1 MEKALLIVES
11 PAKAKTIEKFLG
23 RDFRVKAC
31 VGHIKDLPE
40 DRLGVDIENGFK
52 PQYIIIRGKRKIVE
66 ELKKAASVVN
76 NVYLAPDPDREGEAI
91 AWHIADE
98 LKGKDIY
105 RVLFHEMTKKAVHKA
120 VKSPGRLDIHKFES
134 QQARRIL
141 DRLVGYRISP
151 ILWEKVK
158 RGLSAGRV
166 QSVAVRIICDRE
178 RAIQK
183 FSPKEYWTITARLE
197 AENPP
202 SFQAKLI
209 KSGKEKIQIEDEK
222 SCYGI
227 LLALRAE
234 KFKVINIKKKEVRRN
249 PKPPFTTSRLQQEAN
264 WRLRFTAKKTMTI
277 AQRLYEGV
285 ELGDEGPIG
294 LITYMRTD
302 SVRISRSALLEARAF
317 IKKTLGGDYL
327 PTKPRIYKNKKGIQ
341 DAHEAIRP
349 TYTEYTPEKISNY
362 LTRDQLALYTLI
374 WKRFVASQM
383 SSQVLDQ
390 TSIDIEAG
398 KYLFRATGSQIKFP
412 GFATLY
418 AGEDTVQEGDE
429 GEKLPHLT
437 TNEILKLHELIPQQH
452 FTEPPPRFTEATL
465 VRELEENGIG
475 RPSTYVPVLSTIQD
489 RNYVRRLKG
498 KFYPTELGSVVTD
511 LLIHS
516 FPDLMDVKFTAQ
528 MEDKLDKIEEGTLGW
543 VNTLQDFYSP
553 FSEDLKRARLEMW
566 RIKGKGVPTDIV
578 CKKCGKLMV
587 IKWGRAGE
595 FLACSTYPLCSH
607 TESFIRDEKGTIQIT
622 KTSLQPTGVKCPQVG
637 CVGDLVERRSR
648 KGKIF
653 FGCSQYPKCTFV
665 SWYRPVAHSCPH
677 CKNPFLV
684 EKYSK
689 KKGKLLVC
697 PDKECGYQSVGEN
710 E

>member
-209 KSGKEKIQIEDEK
+209 KSGKEKIQIENEK

-227 LLALRAE
+227 LLSLRAE

-398 KYLFRATGSQIKFP
+398 RYLFRATGSQIKFP

-511 LLIHS
+511 LLVHS

>member
-11 PAKAKTIEKFLG
+11 PAKAKTIEKFLSS
-23 RDFRVKAC
+23 DFMVKAC

-52 PQYIIIRGKRKIVE
+52 PQYVIIRGKRKIVE
-66 ELKKAASVVN
+66 ELKRASRDVN
-76 NVYLAPDPDREGEAI
+76 QVYLAPDPDREGEAI

-105 RVLFHEMTKKAVHKA
+105 RVLFHEITEKAVRRA
-120 VKSPGRLDIHKFES
+120 VKSPGRLDAHKFES

-141 DRLVGYRISP
+141 DRLVGYQISP

-178 RAIQK
+178 RAIQR
-183 FSPKEYWTITARLE
+183 FSPQEYWTITARLE
-197 AENPP
+197 GKNPP

-209 KSGKEKIQIEDEK
+209 KSGKENIQIENEK
-222 SCYGI
+222 ICQDI
-227 LLALRAE
+227 LCELRAE
-234 KFKVINIKKKEVRRN
+234 KFKVINIKRKEVRRN

-264 WRLRFTAKKTMTI
+264 HKLRFTAQKTMTI

-302 SVRISRSALLEARAF
+302 SIRISRSALLDARAF
-317 IKKTLGGDYL
+317 IKKTFGDNYL
-327 PTKPRIYKNKKGIQ
+327 PANPHIYKNKKGIQ

-349 TYTEYTPEKISNY
+349 TSTKYTPEKVRDY

-374 WKRFVASQM
+374 WKQFIASQM
-383 SSQVLDQ
+383 SSQVLEQ

-398 KYLFRATGSQIKFP
+398 KYLFRATGSQTKFP
-412 GFATLY
+412 GFAILY
-418 AGEDTVQEGDE
+418 VGEDTSQEEDN
-429 GEKLPHLT
+429 GEKLPYLT
-437 TNEILKLHELIPQQH
+437 INEILKLHELIPQQH
-452 FTEPPPRFTEATL
+452 FTQPPPRFTEATL

-475 RPSTYVPVLSTIQD
+475 RPSTYAPILSTIQD
-489 RNYVRRLKG
+489 RNYVKKLKG
-498 KFYPTELGSVVTD
+498 KFYPTELGFLVTE

-528 MEDKLDKIEEGTLGW
+528 MEDKLDKIEEGTLNW
-543 VNTLQDFYSP
+543 IDTLQDFYGT
-553 FSEDLKRARLEMW
+553 FSEDLKRARLKMR
-566 RIKGKGVPTDIV
+566 RIKGKGIHTDIV
-578 CKKCGKLMV
+578 CKKCGQPMV
-587 IKWGRAGE
+587 IKWGRTGE
-595 FLACSTYPLCSH
+595 FLACSTYPRCSH
-607 TESFIRDEKGTIQIT
+607 TESFMRDEKGAIQIL
-622 KTSLQPTGVKCPQVG
+622 KASSQLTGVKCPQAG
-637 CVGDLVERRSR
+637 CGGDLVERRSR
-648 KGKIF
+648 RGKIF
-653 FGCSQYPKCTFV
+653 FGCSRYPNCTFV

-677 CKNPFLV
+677 CKSPFLV

-689 KKGKLLVC
+689 KKGKFLVC
-697 PDKECGYQSVGEN
+697 PDKGCGYQSVGED

>member
-1 MEKALLIVES
+1 VEKALVIVES

-31 VGHIKDLPE
+31 MGHIRDLPE
-40 DRLGVDIENGFK
+40 DRFGVDIENGFK
-52 PQYIIIRGKRKIVE
+52 PQYVIIRGKRKIVE
-66 ELKKAASVVN
+66 ELKKASREVN
-76 NVYLAPDPDREGEAI
+76 SVYLAPDPDREGEAI
-91 AWHIADE
+91 AWHIAHE

-105 RVLFHEMTKKAVHKA
+105 RVLFHEITKKAIHRA
-120 VKSPGRLDIHKFES
+120 VKFPGRLDVHKFES

-141 DRLVGYRISP
+141 DRLVGYQISP
-151 ILWEKVK
+151 VLWEKVK
-158 RGLSAGRV
+158 RGISAGRV
-166 QSVAVRIICDRE
+166 QSVAVRIICDQE
-178 RAIQK
+178 RAIRR

-197 AENPP
+197 GENPP

-222 SCYGI
+222 SCHSI
-227 LLALRAE
+227 LSQLRTE
-234 KFKVINIKKKEVRRN
+234 KFKVINIEKKEVRRN

-264 WRLRFTAKKTMTI
+264 RRLRFTAKKTMTI

-285 ELGDEGPIG
+285 ELGDRGSIG

-302 SVRISRSALLEARAF
+302 SVRISRSALLDARAF
-317 IKKTLGGDYL
+317 IKKTFGGNYL
-327 PTKPRIYKNKKGIQ
+327 PTKPHIYKNRKRIQ
-341 DAHEAIRP
+341 DAHEAIRS
-349 TYTEYTPEKISNY
+349 TSTEYTPEKVSKY

-398 KYLFRATGSQIKFP
+398 RYLFRATGSQTKFL

-418 AGEDTVQEGDE
+418 AGEDAAREGDE
-429 GEKLPHLT
+429 GEKLPYLAS
-437 TNEILKLHELIPQQH
+437 NEILKVHELIPRQH

-489 RNYVRRLKG
+489 RNYVKRLKG
-498 KFYPTELGSVVTD
+498 KFYPTELGFVVTD

-516 FPDLMDVKFTAQ
+516 FPDLMDVKFTAH
-528 MEDKLDKIEEGTLGW
+528 MEDKLDKIEEGTLSW
-543 VNTLQDFYSP
+543 LNILQDFYGP
-553 FSEDLKRARLEMW
+553 FSENLKRARLEMG
-566 RIKGKGVPTDIV
+566 RIKGKGIPTDIV
-578 CKKCGKLMV
+578 CKKCGQPMV

-595 FLACSTYPLCSH
+595 FLACSTFPVCSH
-607 TESFIRDEKGTIQIT
+607 TESFMRDEKGAIQVID
-622 KTSLQPTGVKCPQVG
+622 TSLQLTGVKCPQAG
-637 CVGDLVERRSR
+637 CGGDLVKRRSR
-648 KGKIF
+648 RGKIF
-653 FGCSQYPKCTFV
+653 FGCSQYPNCTFV
-665 SWYRPVAHSCPH
+665 SWYRPVPQSCPH
-677 CKNPFLV
+677 CKNPFLL
-684 EKYSK
+684 EKYAK
-689 KKGKLLVC
+689 RKGKFLVC
-697 PDKECGYQSVGEN
+697 PDKECGYQGVGEN

>member
-1 MEKALLIVES
+1 VEKALLIVES

-209 KSGKEKIQIEDEK
+209 KSGKEKIQIENEK

-227 LLALRAE
+227 LLSLRAE

-327 PTKPRIYKNKKGIQ
+327 PTKSHIYKNKKGIQ

-398 KYLFRATGSQIKFP
+398 RYLFRATGSQIKFP

-418 AGEDTVQEGDE
+418 AGEDTVQESDE

-511 LLIHS
+511 LLVHS